1 MTTAR
6 SISGPPHDKVYWLV
20 ALIVSFVLINS
31 LVAIA
36 DPLALAVTLALPA
49 IPFVLFATLRGMTGD
64 RTYGA
69 LLAIIIVF
77 VLAANF
83 RNRAYSDK
91 DIDFQVALKLCAIG
105 ALFVPSMLFIRKIF
119 DGIHAYGM
127 LSWLSFFIYTVV
139 TCSYTVEPLPALV
152 STMSLL
158 GAFLFVCYLGVQFDR
173 KAAIGIIVTA
183 GACLWVGSL
192 AVYFADPSLGRMSDW
207 VGGDFVETWRLQGLF
222 GSSNGAG
229 MSAASGLFLV
239 VAFYAREPGYSR
251 ALAAIATLSGLACLV
266 LSNNRMAMFALAVS
280 TTTLFALNRSVAR
293 RSLLLLTIALFGSGF
308 VFLFANRL
316 LAMISRSGSWDEV
329 MSATGRT
336 RIWPVVIELWS
347 QTPFLGRGFGAA
359 LYILPMHPDLFRAAA
374 HAHNLYLE
382 QLFSGGL
389 IGLGLFT
396 CSIIMTIAVAW
407 RTKAAREFSFLA
419 FFLVYGLTEPVISG
433 PVSFPLILMFLAV
446 VLILRNARPR
456 SLRAVPDEHA
466 TSERAGVD
474 GYQLPDPLRS

>member
-1 MTTAR
+1 MTTAQ
-6 SISGPPHDKVYWLV
+6 SIATPPHDKVYWLV
-20 ALIVSFVLINS
+20 ALIFSFVLINS
-31 LVAIA
+31 IVAIA
-36 DPLALAVTLALPA
+36 DPLALSVTLAVPA

-105 ALFVPSMLFIRKIF
+105 ALFAPSILFIRKIF
-119 DGIHAYGM
+119 NGIHAYGM
-127 LSWLSFFIYTVV
+127 LSWLSFFIYTIA

-152 STMSLL
+152 STASLL
-158 GAFLFVCYLGVQFDR
+158 GAFLFVCYLCVQFGR
-173 KAAIGIIVTA
+173 RAAIGTMVAT
-183 GACLWVGSL
+183 GALLWVSSL
-192 AVYFADPSLGRMSDW
+192 AVYFAIPSLGRMDDW

-222 GSSNGAG
+222 GSSNSAG

-239 VAFYAREPGYSR
+239 VAFYAREPGHSR
-251 ALAAIATLSGLACLV
+251 ALAAIAALSALACLV

-280 TTTLFALNRSVAR
+280 SATLFLLNRSVAR
-293 RSLLLLTIALFGSGF
+293 RSLVLLTLTLFSVAF
-308 VFLFANRL
+308 VFLFANHL

-347 QTPFLGRGFGAA
+347 HTPFMGRGFGAA
-359 LYILPMHPDLFRAAA
+359 LYILPTHPDLFRAAA

-389 IGLGLFT
+389 IGLGLFA
-396 CSIIMTIAVAW
+396 CSIVITIAVAW
-407 RTKAAREFSFLA
+407 RAKATREFSFLV

-433 PVSFPLILMFLAV
+433 PVSFPLIMMFLAV
-446 VLILRNARPR
+446 VLILRNAHQRSPR
-456 SLRAVPDEHA
+456 AASDERGA
-466 TSERAGVD
+466 SERVGVD
-474 GYQLPDPLRS
+474 GYQLHDPLRS

>member
-6 SISGPPHDKVYWLV
+6 SIGSPPQDKVYWLV
-20 ALIVSFVLINS
+20 ALMASFVLINS

-36 DPLALAVTLALPA
+36 DPLALSVTLALPA

-69 LLAIIIVF
+69 LLAIVVVF

-105 ALFVPSMLFIRKIF
+105 ALFAPSILFMRKILE
-119 DGIHAYGM
+119 GVHAYGM
-127 LSWLSFFIYTVV
+127 LSWLSFFIYTIA
-139 TCSYTVEPLPALV
+139 TCSYTIEPLPALV
-152 STMSLL
+152 STASLL

-173 KAAIGIIVTA
+173 SAAIGIMVA
-183 GACLWVGSL
+183 SGAFLWVGSL
-192 AVYFADPSLGRMSDW
+192 AVYFAIPSLGRMSDW

-222 GSSNGAG
+222 GSSNSAG

-239 VAFYAREPGYSR
+239 VAFYAREPGHSR
-251 ALAAIATLSGLACLV
+251 ALVAVATLSALACLA

-280 TTTLFALNRSVAR
+280 SATLFALNRSVAR
-293 RSLLLLTIALFGSGF
+293 RSLLLLAIVLFGSGF

-316 LAMISRSGSWDEV
+316 LALISRSGSWDEV

-347 QTPFLGRGFGAA
+347 QTPMMGRGFGAA
-359 LYILPMHPDLFRAAA
+359 LYILPTHPDLFRAAA

-382 QLFSGGL
+382 QLFSGGI

-396 CSIIMTIAVAW
+396 CGIVMTIAVAW
-407 RTKAAREFSFLA
+407 RTKAAREFSFLV

-433 PVSFPLILMFLAV
+433 PVSFPLIMMFQAV
-446 VLILRNARPR
+446 VLILRNARQR
-456 SLRAVPDEHA
+456 SPRAVSDKLA
-466 TSERAGVD
+466 LSERPGVD
-474 GYQLPDPLRS
+474 GYQLHDPPRS